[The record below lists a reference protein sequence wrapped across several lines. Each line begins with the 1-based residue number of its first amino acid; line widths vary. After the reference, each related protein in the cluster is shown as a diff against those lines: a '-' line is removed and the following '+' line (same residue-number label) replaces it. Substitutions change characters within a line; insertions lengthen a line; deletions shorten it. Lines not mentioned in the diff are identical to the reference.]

1 MTVTRAP
8 LRARIPVLAFAAVV
22 VAGCGVRGAAPA
34 TDPGV
39 RGNLGPEFMWAV
51 GEPTKPLGTID
62 PEAARE
68 AVDRARD
75 VIEPDRDFDFP
86 ISIVAQFDTPEHA
99 VSEAEQLRDILEAS
113 ARWYDE
119 AANTAARAARDD
131 PERQA
136 HLIPPEVAAM
146 RENLLAPGERGMGW
160 GGRPEDADDAVYTI
174 GLVVVATGFE
184 SDAFATGADPPLH
197 PIAHLLAAAGA
208 DVRLEGDRFGEGSIV
223 FDMSCRLADRT
234 RAEGVL
240 DEVGDAV
247 VTGHLN
253 TRPPW
258 IGPPLTSPEAL
269 ARATFRRF
277 VDGFVAGAD
286 DSRILDY
293 AQRYANAGTSDE
305 REAAVS
311 EMERYLLQRG
321 LEHVE
326 GELDPAVFA
335 LILKQPDT
343 TDKAARQAWSRDI
356 SGRMGALPMHPSEFG
371 DRPTADD
378 AGQLAWTGSLRR
390 NGDRLELGW
399 LSFGK
404 FSAAMP
410 YVAAY
415 LEDHGCDDVRLGTVD
430 FDAVRGD

>member
-1 MTVTRAP
+1 
-8 LRARIPVLAFAAVV
+8 
-22 VAGCGVRGAAPA
+22 
-34 TDPGV
+34 
-39 RGNLGPEFMWAV
+39 
-51 GEPTKPLGTID
+51 
-62 PEAARE
+62 
-68 AVDRARD
+68 
-75 VIEPDRDFDFP
+75 
-86 ISIVAQFDTPEHA
+86 
-99 VSEAEQLRDILEAS
+99 
-113 ARWYDE
+113 
-119 AANTAARAARDD
+119 
-131 PERQA
+131 
-136 HLIPPEVAAM
+136 M

-174 GLVVVATGFE
+174 GPVVVATGFE

-223 FDMSCRLADRT
+223 FDMSCRLADPT
-234 RAEGVL
+234 RAEAVL

-258 IGPPLTSPEAL
+258 IGPPLTSAEAL

-356 SGRMGALPMHPSEFG
+356 SGRMGALPMQPSEFG

-415 LEDHGCDDVRLGTVD
+415 LEEHGCDDVRLGTVD